1 MIPEDHKS
9 EDEVGDEQTP
19 ELGAFDKGPMKPR
32 TSVTKPLDAGD
43 RVPTGIEQAKK
54 HLENALSNLEFY
66 QDTHAADD
74 I

>member
-1 MIPEDHKS
+1 
-9 EDEVGDEQTP
+9 
-19 ELGAFDKGPMKPR
+19 MKPW

-74 I
+74 IQQALEILRTYVS